1 MFCTDIVDTDSGQ
14 ISGFTSVTA
23 LQWISAMMI
32 YMMTWSMVSESKTR
46 VDKGNRFIPN
56 QGSFVF
62 IVCMVHWFME
72 NKKGRLIN

>member
-1 MFCTDIVDTDSGQ
+1 MQLDIKPGSQTMFCTDIVDTDSGQ

-46 VDKGNRFIPN
+46 VDKGTRFN
-56 QGSFVF
+56 
-62 IVCMVHWFME
+62 
-72 NKKGRLIN
+72 